1 MPTKL
6 ILHIEPEYI
15 VAIAMMKG
23 RFEVIEGVTDKYH
36 WLYFFN
42 DVNRQVISSS
52 SKYRMKW
59 LEQLP
64 NYYGRFFSDICD
76 ESKKINCRGYES
88 PYLELIT
95 ESSLLENIKKGFYQI
110 SGVNGGRIETVVTY
124 SEDIA
129 ALARDKFNK
138 YLNGHGLE
146 ITYRDINLY
155 QLIAEGLLK
164 QKKATVDGNIVFV
177 SGLTPTFHCCV
188 YAYKNN
194 RFCPVCHPA
203 GGVYSFKRDNYARD
217 PRIHAITRWVVEE
230 LDKNLPIISSE
241 EERIAEEERFE
252 SKADTWLSE
261 MQKKR
266 PSQPY
271 TITES
276 LSKSR
281 NNKYPVYVTRQDVER
296 DTGRYVRE
304 VVDIISN
311 FISEGGIENNLSA
324 IVFIGGIFNNE
335 LFRKELDAF
344 ADKHRSQTKY
354 LLREDISSILEI
366 YHTLQLE
373 NYPDAMLIIR
383 EKAKA
388 EKEAIN
394 KKEQEKRKKTEEEE
408 VIIRKQ
414 EEIKAEQKKRQE
426 YESLTEKAS
435 KCKSEKNWI
444 GALEFLKDA
453 LRLFPDDTYAKGEAA
468 ALEEMIERQRLN
480 EIEYRNIVLLAN
492 KKRDGG
498 EEVEAMELY
507 RKASRL
513 KPEEDYPTLEIEKIE
528 LSISN
533 KKFARVSKL
542 LSDVDIAISKGNID
556 RAKSILGEL
565 SVEDERVVEKWDEVK
580 RLEFAKE
587 DSAAIVCQVRSLLG
601 NGVMDYA
608 GYKSAMEMIE
618 EALTLWKY
626 DKEAIRTH
634 AQLEDKIAVI
644 EREYVDWEEKVASLQ
659 GARSIAEL
667 EELLSYYERM
677 FELKGFSLIKERIRK
692 VKAQIEVL
700 REFEVETLPKEQP
713 VQSDDWNW
721 GNDEMKTNVKLVDSD
736 DDFLRPISVVDKQ
749 DEKDDWDF

>member
-1 MPTKL
+1 MPIKL

-15 VAIAMMKG
+15 VAVAMIKG

-42 DVNRQVISSS
+42 DVNQQVISSS

-59 LEQLP
+59 LERLP
-64 NYYGRFFSDICD
+64 NYYGSFFSDICD
-76 ESKKINCRGYES
+76 DNKKINCRGYES
-88 PYLELIT
+88 PYLELVT
-95 ESSLLENIKKGFYQI
+95 ESGLLENIKKEFYRI
-110 SGVNGGRIETVVTY
+110 SGINGGRIEAVVTY
-124 SEDIA
+124 SEDVT
-129 ALARDKFNK
+129 ALARDRFNK
-138 YLNGHGLE
+138 YLKGHGLE
-146 ITYRDINLY
+146 ISCRDINLY
-155 QLIAEGLLK
+155 QLIAESLLK
-164 QKKATVDGNIVFV
+164 QKKVTTDGNIVFV
-177 SGLTPTFHCCV
+177 SGLTPTFHCYV
-188 YAYKNN
+188 YAYKDNC
-194 RFCPVCHPA
+194 FFPVRHPA
-203 GGVYSFKRDNYARD
+203 GEVYSFKRDNYARD

-230 LDKNLPIISSE
+230 LNKNLPIINSE

-252 SKADTWLSE
+252 SKADIWLSE

-311 FISEGGIENNLSA
+311 FISEGDIADGLSV

-335 LFRKELDAF
+335 LFQKELDAF
-344 ADKHRSQTKY
+344 ANKHRSQTKY
-354 LLREDISSILEI
+354 LLREDILSILEI

-373 NYPDAMLIIR
+373 NYPDAMLAIR
-383 EKAKA
+383 EEAKA
-388 EKEAIN
+388 EEEAIN
-394 KKEQEKRKKTEEEE
+394 RKQQEKRRKAEEVD

-414 EEIKAEQKKRQE
+414 EEIEAERKKRQE
-426 YESLTEKAS
+426 YESLTEKSS

-444 GALEFLKDA
+444 GALEFIKDA
-453 LRLFPDDTYAKGEAA
+453 LKLFPDDIYAKGETAV
-468 ALEEMIERQRLN
+468 LEETIERQRLN
-480 EIEYRNIVLLAN
+480 EIEYRNMILSAN
-492 KKRDGG
+492 KERDSGK
-498 EEVEAMELY
+498 EAEAMELY

-513 KPEEDYPTLEIEKIE
+513 RPEEDYPILEIEKIKR
-528 LSISN
+528 SISN
-533 KKFARVSKL
+533 KKFARVSKF
-542 LSDVDIAISKGNID
+542 LSDVDVAISRGNMD

-565 SVEDERVVEKWDEVK
+565 SMEDERVVEKWDEVK

-587 DSAAIVCQVRSLLG
+587 DSVSIMCQVRSLLD

-618 EALTLWKY
+618 EALALWKY
-626 DKEAIRTH
+626 DKETIRTH
-634 AQLEDKIAVI
+634 KQLEDKIAVI
-644 EREYVDWEEKVASLQ
+644 EKEYADWEERVSSLQ
-659 GARSIAEL
+659 GAKSIAEL
-667 EELLSYYERM
+667 EKLLSYYERM

-700 REFEVETLPKEQP
+700 REFEVEALPKEQS

-721 GNDEMKTNVKLVDSD
+721 GNDEMKANVKLVDSD
-736 DDFLRPISVVDKQ
+736 DDFLRPISAVDKQ
-749 DEKDDWDF
+749 DKKDDWDF